1 MRFFFT
7 ESDTVL
13 IACTASLPF
22 KKKFEEKVTEICVWQ
37 SYLIR
42 VEIFCNN
49 ITSGTC
55 RNNAVNS
62 FMHRSLF
69 TPTVNFNDMLQ
80 CSL

>member
-7 ESDTVL
+7 ESDIVL

-22 KKKFEEKVTEICVWQ
+22 KKKVEEKVTEICVWQ

-49 ITSGTC
+49 ITSGIC
-55 RNNAVNS
+55 RNNAMNS
-62 FMHRSLF
+62 FMHQSVF
-69 TPTVNFNDMLQ
+69 TPAVKFNDMLQ